1 MKKKKF
7 WISEQRKLW
16 NYLKEDQ
23 KRRVAEVLKP
33 LKRGAQESV
42 CVALVD
48 YIETG
53 VMQMPE
59 GFLESALCEYLTN
72 KNSKYCII
80 PLKNFYHEKNN
91 CGGRCADPH
100 QPRQH

>member
-1 MKKKKF
+1 MKENKV
-7 WISEQRKLW
+7 WIWGQRKLW
-16 NYLKEDQ
+16 SYVKEDE
-23 KRRVAEVLKP
+23 KRRVGEVLKP

-48 YIETG
+48 YMETG
-53 VMQMPE
+53 VMLMPE

-80 PLKNFYHEKNN
+80 PLKNFLS
-91 CGGRCADPH
+91 
-100 QPRQH
+100 

>member
-1 MKKKKF
+1 MKKKMF

-33 LKRGAQESV
+33 LKKEAQESV

-48 YIETG
+48 YNETG
-53 VMQMPE
+53 VKQKPE

-80 PLKNFYHEKNN
+80 PLNNFLS
-91 CGGRCADPH
+91 
-100 QPRQH
+100 